1 MPGELRIE
9 ISGKAVKKM
18 DETDLLIINRMT
30 ENARISFR
38 KIAKELGISPDTV
51 INRYKMLQENGVIR
65 GSTVVL
71 NPAKIGY
78 KGMAAFMIKSSLTHL
93 VPTEVTHPE
102 RSSILEKVIKMPNI
116 ILATKT
122 VGDHDLLA
130 IGVIKDVEHL
140 IATGNEIAKIPGVK
154 DLNVS
159 FWVEKAELCPKY
171 FII

>member
-1 MPGELRIE
+1 
-9 ISGKAVKKM
+9 
-18 DETDLLIINRMT
+18 
-30 ENARISFR
+30 
-38 KIAKELGISPDTV
+38 
-51 INRYKMLQENGVIR
+51 
-65 GSTVVL
+65 
-71 NPAKIGY
+71 
-78 KGMAAFMIKSSLTHL
+78 MAAFMIKSSLTRL
-93 VPTEVTHPE
+93 VPTKVTPPE
-102 RSSILEKVIKMPNI
+102 GSSILEKVIKMPNI

-140 IATGNEIAKIPGVK
+140 IATGDEIAKIPGVK